1 MLNFLGV
8 ESNFS
13 VLAGTRWVS
22 TFRFVDEVSG
32 DACNLDSVTFEGA
45 VYVLPGKDVNGDAV
59 VSEYAMEL
67 TRSEIDGS
75 RHTVQVAIPALPE
88 GRWKFAIFAVSDTGE
103 KHRLIAGYV
112 TAVGELEED
121 ENKIYYANRTL
132 EVRLPGDV
140 NKRVQLEWQA
150 STRAQ
155 QAAQQAIDAANNVK
169 GVGDDAKAALE
180 KAQDALNRLG
190 TVDELVGDAEAAKD
204 GAEAAKEGAEA
215 VLDSAKELIANAPR
229 EYIPTIVDGYWA
241 INGELTPYKA
251 IGEDGLDGDR
261 IVKHLVN
268 SVDEIPTSGET
279 CNSGHTYYVSVPAV
293 LNVLQEVPGDAGNW
307 FAWRL
312 PADVVPHGILLS
324 GVVIPAKNSSSTS
337 AYLAAYLRV
346 GNATTRLMSR
356 SVTAETWTGGQEV
369 SWEFV
374 EPFEVPPGAGLELYL
389 ADSLEDIGELLV
401 SSSSVEMRSPM
412 LGSGVCACR
421 SGAAWY
427 GGRTP
432 YLGFLSPHAG
442 QVLVYEWFDEAGWV
456 CLAGNAAQAQRPAT
470 ATVDGLVK
478 LGTEIPIEQ
487 GAPVGVNE
495 AHQMMVPLATTLCS
509 GTIILSTDEVI
520 EGGIPIGKDAAG
532 RLVALGTNVAPAQ
545 AFRWGTVKVGTSV
558 QQSMG
563 MPYIIP
569 VGIAASGVR
578 NEYGQDITGQLMN
591 NTVPGGALRTM
602 LKADWVAK
610 GITGW
615 NVGNL
620 PNGSNAVGVMAK
632 KEQFDQTPDDG
643 LVLKKATRN
652 TVAGVRLTNNPLD
665 EEAAHVL
672 DAAALHDFYMLRT
685 EILEELKK
693 YILTNT
699 TLMAIMVMPQ
709 EEYDNLPSI
718 KTHTLYLT
726 Y

>member
-1 MLNFLGV
+1 MNEALRVAEGV
-8 ESNFS
+8 K
-13 VLAGTRWVS
+13 GI
-22 TFRFVDEVSG
+22 
-32 DACNLDSVTFEGA
+32 
-45 VYVLPGKDVNGDAV
+45 GKDARD
-59 VSEYAMEL
+59 
-67 TRSEIDGS
+67 
-75 RHTVQVAIPALPE
+75 
-88 GRWKFAIFAVSDTGE
+88 
-103 KHRLIAGYV
+103 
-112 TAVGELEED
+112 
-121 ENKIYYANRTL
+121 
-132 EVRLPGDV
+132 
-140 NKRVQLEWQA
+140 
-150 STRAQ
+150 
-155 QAAQQAIDAANNVK
+155 
-169 GVGDDAKAALE
+169 ALE
-180 KAQDALNRLG
+180 SANEALDKLDG
-190 TVDELVGDAEAAKD
+190 VDDLVEDAEAAKE

-241 INGELTPYKA
+241 INGELTPHKA

-268 SVDEIPTSGET
+268 SVEEIPTSGET
-279 CNSGHTYYVSVPAV
+279 CNSGHVYYVNVPAV
-293 LNVLQEVPGDAGNW
+293 LNVLEEKPSGTGDW
-307 FAWRL
+307 TAWRL
-312 PADVVPHGILLS
+312 PADMVPHGVLLS
-324 GVVIPAKNSSSTS
+324 GLVVPAMKNTSTT
-337 AYLAAYLRV
+337 ALWLAVYLRE
-346 GNATTRLMSR
+346 GGTNRALLTRSK
-356 SVTAETWTGGQEV
+356 EPKTWTNGADV
-369 SWEFV
+369 AWEFDA
-374 EPFEVPPGAGLELYL
+374 PIEVPAGAGLEL
-389 ADSLEDIGELLV
+389 AWAESLEAIGATSAERPAQRLKSAVQEQGGASL
-401 SSSSVEMRSPM
+401 RYD
-412 LGSGVCACR
+412 
-421 SGAAWY
+421 AAWY
-427 GGRTP
+427 GDRTP
-432 YLGFLSPHAG
+432 FLGFTSPHAG
-442 QVLVYEWFDEAGWV
+442 KALAYEWFDETGWV
-456 CLAGNAAQAQRPAT
+456 CLAGNGAQASRPAT
-470 ATVDGLVK
+470 ATEDGTVK
-478 LGTEIPIEQ
+478 LGTEAPVAQ
-487 GAPVGVNE
+487 GAPVGVN
-495 AHQMMVPLATTLCS
+495 ANNQMMVPLATTLCS

-578 NEYGQDITGQLMN
+578 NEYGQDITGQLFN

-602 LKADWVAK
+602 MKADWVAK

-620 PNGSNAVGVMAK
+620 PNGSNAVGIMAK
-632 KEQFDQTPDDG
+632 KEQFDQTPGDG